1 MNNKQYD
8 LEIIAG
14 PCSITLENTEEV
26 INVTAKIKTPLGS
39 RAIFGT
45 RVVGL
50 KSRTALDLHGE
61 GMGIDS
67 QIMQQAIG
75 LPINERLKLTVP
87 SVELA
92 NRIVKET
99 GLVISTEVMIPHI
112 QLPYWEQKEALK
124 NNVMVWNPAVDQLG
138 WHVLELNNFAKRNGW
153 TVGIKHGKFLGKEP
167 LDVANHPDYKGE
179 TSLEKVLL
187 GLTTYVYD
195 NDNDLVIIHR
205 GVDVPGRGD
214 YRNAITHEIMKRVK
228 PRLPKNSKLFFDPT
242 HSIGPVMRHKII
254 DEIMVAMNIKIGDA
268 FLYDGLL
275 MEAGSTSPVDIGE
288 HLSLSELQNLVN
300 DLSTFRKI
308 RPPKT
313 Q

>member
-14 PCSITLENTEEV
+14 PCSITSENTEEV
-26 INVTAKIKTPLGS
+26 IQVTAKIKTPDGN
-39 RAIFGT
+39 RAVYGT

-50 KSRTALDLHGE
+50 KSRTALDLKGD

-67 QIMQQAIG
+67 QVMQQAIN
-75 LPINERLKLTVP
+75 LSPDERMKLKIP

-92 NRIVKET
+92 EKIVKET
-99 GLVISTEVMIPHI
+99 GLLITTEVMIPHL

-124 NNVMVWNPAVDQLG
+124 NNVMIWNPAVDQLG
-138 WHVLELNNFAKRNGW
+138 WHVLELNDFAKRNGW
-153 TVGIKHGKFLGKEP
+153 NVGIKHAKFLGKDP
-167 LDVANHPDYKGE
+167 LEIANHPDYKGE

-187 GLTTYVYD
+187 GLTTYVYE
-195 NDNDLVIIHR
+195 NQNDLIVIHR

-214 YRNAITHEIMKRVK
+214 YRNAITHEIMRRIK
-228 PRLPKNSKLFFDPT
+228 PRLPKNAKLFFDPT
-242 HSIGPVMRHKII
+242 HSVGPVMRHKII
-254 DEIMVAMNIKIGDA
+254 DEIMVAMKLKMGDS

-288 HLSLSELQNLVN
+288 HLTLDELQKLIN
-300 DLSTFRKI
+300 DLSTFRKL
-308 RPPKT
+308 RPT
-313 Q
+313 ISL